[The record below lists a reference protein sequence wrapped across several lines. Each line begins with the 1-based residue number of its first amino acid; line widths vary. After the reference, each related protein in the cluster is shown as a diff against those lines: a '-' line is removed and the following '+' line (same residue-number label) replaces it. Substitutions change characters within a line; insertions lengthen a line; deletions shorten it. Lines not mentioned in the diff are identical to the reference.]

1 MEKPLVLVIDDDKS
15 VRMTLSL
22 ILNRAGYE
30 VKTVSGPDEALSF
43 VRAEKADAILM
54 DMNFGISTDGKEG
67 IALLRRVKV
76 FRPETP
82 VILITAWGSIPLA
95 VEGVKYGAFDFITKP
110 WNNQRLLQQVKTAIE
125 ISSDKSAE
133 QPTDFDRS
141 AIIGESKALS
151 GILDTVK
158 RIAPTDA
165 SVLITGENGTGK
177 ELIAQAIHVNSRRQN
192 APFVKVNLG
201 GIAQSLFESE
211 MFGYVKGAFTGA
223 IGERKGRFELADKGT
238 IFLDEIG
245 DLDLNC
251 QVKLLRVLQEH
262 TFERLGE
269 SRSRQVDI
277 RIVSATNANL
287 AEMLNQ
293 RTFREDL
300 YYRINT
306 IVLHL
311 PPLRERREDI
321 PLLIRHF
328 SKSGNAAFSHD
339 AVNYLAKLPYP
350 GNIRQLRNIVERSM
364 LICTNGTVELSD
376 VENACLGMPGLE
388 QGSPV
393 ANISGLS
400 LEEIE
405 RAAVLNAID
414 KHGGNLSNAAT
425 ELGITRQSLYRRM
438 EKYGIKQ

>member
-22 ILNRAGYE
+22 ILSRAGYE

-43 VRAEKADAILM
+43 VRAENADAILM

-76 FRPETP
+76 FRPDTP

-133 QPTDFDRS
+133 QPADFDRS

-151 GILDTVK
+151 GILETVK

-177 ELIAQAIHVNSRRQN
+177 ELIAQAIHANSRRRN
-192 APFVKVNLG
+192 APFIKVNLG

-223 IGERKGRFELADKGT
+223 VGERKGRFELADKGT

-287 AEMLNQ
+287 AEMLSQ

-328 SKSGNAAFSHD
+328 SKSGNAVFSHD
-339 AVNYLAKLPYP
+339 AVSYLSKLPYP

-388 QGSPV
+388 QGNPV

-414 KHGGNLSNAAT
+414 KHPGNLSNAAM

>member
-22 ILNRAGYE
+22 ILSRAGYE

-43 VRAEKADAILM
+43 VRAENADAILM

-76 FRPETP
+76 FRPDTP

-133 QPTDFDRS
+133 QPADFDRS

-151 GILDTVK
+151 GILETVK

-177 ELIAQAIHVNSRRQN
+177 ELIAQAIHANSRRRN
-192 APFVKVNLG
+192 APFIKVNLG

-223 IGERKGRFELADKGT
+223 VGERKGRFELADKGT

-245 DLDLNC
+245 DLDLN
-251 QVKLLRVLQEH
+251 
-262 TFERLGE
+262 
-269 SRSRQVDI
+269 
-277 RIVSATNANL
+277 
-287 AEMLNQ
+287 
-293 RTFREDL
+293 
-300 YYRINT
+300 
-306 IVLHL
+306 
-311 PPLRERREDI
+311 
-321 PLLIRHF
+321 
-328 SKSGNAAFSHD
+328 
-339 AVNYLAKLPYP
+339 
-350 GNIRQLRNIVERSM
+350 
-364 LICTNGTVELSD
+364 
-376 VENACLGMPGLE
+376 
-388 QGSPV
+388 
-393 ANISGLS
+393 
-400 LEEIE
+400 
-405 RAAVLNAID
+405 
-414 KHGGNLSNAAT
+414 
-425 ELGITRQSLYRRM
+425 
-438 EKYGIKQ
+438 